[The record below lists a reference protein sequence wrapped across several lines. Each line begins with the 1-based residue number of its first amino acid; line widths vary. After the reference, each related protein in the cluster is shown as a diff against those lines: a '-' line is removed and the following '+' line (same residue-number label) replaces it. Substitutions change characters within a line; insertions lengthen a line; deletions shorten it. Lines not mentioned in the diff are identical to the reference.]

1 MLQTMG
7 LRTGRSKKS
16 DKFRLFQQPARS
28 EKMKSSGLPAR
39 FIRVLL
45 SAPSA
50 LTLLIT
56 ICGIDAR
63 RLESNGKRV

>member
-1 MLQTMG
+1 
-7 LRTGRSKKS
+7 
-16 DKFRLFQQPARS
+16 
-28 EKMKSSGLPAR
+28 MKSSGLPAR